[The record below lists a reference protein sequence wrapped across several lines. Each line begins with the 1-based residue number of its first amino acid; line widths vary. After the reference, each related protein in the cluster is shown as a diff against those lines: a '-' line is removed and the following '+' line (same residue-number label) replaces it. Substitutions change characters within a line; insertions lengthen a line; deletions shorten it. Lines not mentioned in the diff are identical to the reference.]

1 MYDGQV
7 HEVLTPIPVSI
18 CSVTEL
24 RRRFEESYRRQYG
37 DNLNSGPV
45 RIRTLRTTVI
55 GLRPKMEMP
64 GGNTEGLSLL
74 MAVKEKRPVY
84 FDNGFQDT
92 PVYARD
98 RLPAGTRLI
107 GPAVIE
113 QSDATTIIEPGGRA
127 EICDGGSI
135 VIENAP

>member
-1 MYDGQV
+1 M
-7 HEVLTPIPVSI
+7 
-18 CSVTEL
+18 
-24 RRRFEESYRRQYG
+24 
-37 DNLNSGPV
+37 

-74 MAVKEKRPVY
+74 TALKEKRPVY

-98 RLPAGTRLI
+98 RLPARAELS

-113 QSDATTIIEPGGRA
+113 QSDATTIIEPGGQA
-127 EICDGGSI
+127 EVCDDGSI
-135 VIENAP
+135 MIESAP